1 MKLLRKIT
9 IKTCGDFSVAKIK
22 ELLAKSGPEV
32 DGKPGPVPEGGEVQ
46 LLKVAGMA
54 TSASTGQTDKGQFTR
69 LTGQFIGTDLTT
81 GELYQSGQCILPE
94 YIGSQLG
101 AALLSMD
108 GKAVQFAFQIAAK
121 RKDNALTGYEYTVQ
135 PLVESQPSD
144 AMQELM
150 RLAGIEDKSPARL
163 PAAPPAPALKEA
175 RKEPAKAAK

>member
-9 IKTCGDFSVAKIK
+9 IKTCGDFTVHRIK
-22 ELLAKSGPEV
+22 ELLGKSGPEV

-69 LTGQFIGTDLTT
+69 LSGQFIGTDLTT

-101 AALLSMD
+101 TALLSMD

-121 RKDNALTGYEYTVQ
+121 RKDSALTGYEYTVQ
-135 PLVESQPSD
+135 PLIESRPTD

-150 RLAGIEDKSPARL
+150 KIAGIVDNAPAKL
-163 PAAPPAPALKEA
+163 PAAPPAPAIKEA
-175 RKEPAKAAK
+175 KKEAPKK